1 MTEQIPRVKLTIT
14 QGDIDHIKKGHK
26 LNPSR
31 ELIFDKKGKVNLNY
45 CIVEMVWSD
54 DI

>member
-1 MTEQIPRVKLTIT
+1 MTEQIPKVKLIIT
-14 QGDIDHIKKGHK
+14 EGDVKAIKAGHTLK
-26 LNPSR
+26 PTL

-45 CIVEMVWSD
+45 CRVEMVWRD

>member
-1 MTEQIPRVKLTIT
+1 MTEQIPKVKLTIT
-14 QGDIDHIKKGHK
+14 QGDVEAIKAGHTLK
-26 LNPSR
+26 PTL

-45 CIVEMVWSD
+45 CRVEMVWSD